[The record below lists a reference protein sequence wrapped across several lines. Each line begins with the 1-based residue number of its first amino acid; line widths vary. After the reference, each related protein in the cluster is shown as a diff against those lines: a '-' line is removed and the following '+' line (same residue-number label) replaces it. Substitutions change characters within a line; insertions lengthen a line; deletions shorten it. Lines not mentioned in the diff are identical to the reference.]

1 MEERGMNERIKK
13 LRKVSLD
20 TRAGIFLAE
29 DALFCQKMAPVP
41 AKRNGTRR
49 KMQKFQIGTS
59 IFPGFVI

>member
-1 MEERGMNERIKK
+1 MLNYRYNSIHFVADARGTKMPGGN
-13 LRKVSLD
+13 
-20 TRAGIFLAE
+20 FLAE

-59 IFPGFVI
+59 IFPGFVL